1 MSTRGV
7 HKRGV
12 SMITSQMLGS
22 FRDDARTRMEFLQF
36 IGIDRGGYPQSPR
49 EYLKLMDANGDGRI
63 SEAEYLEYMSRG
75 FRHMDTDGDGVLES
89 SELPGGRG
97 KPITLKEFQANL
109 RRQFHHLDSN
119 HDGSLNAKELSQPPG

>member
-1 MSTRGV
+1 MKPAEA
-7 HKRGV
+7 H
-12 SMITSQMLGS
+12 
-22 FRDDARTRMEFLQF
+22 RTTGGQRSLIAAALLLWAASVGAQ
-36 IGIDRGGYPQSPR
+36 GYPQSPR
-49 EYLKLMDANGDGRI
+49 EYLTLMDANGDGRI

-75 FRHMDTDGDGVLES
+75 FRGMDANGDGVLES
-89 SELPGGRG
+89 DELPGGRG